1 MSERRRRNGDARG
14 GVEEIVDDGV
24 RALHEVKQIPDGSKR
39 NHCHVVKD
47 DFGRWGRLHAS
58 VQTGVVVGCNVVVL
72 HFSLYHLRIV
82 DKGVRERVQTHILAI
97 IEVITRDG
105 KFVNGLDIEELPVLY
120 PLQMIP
126 NLESNSVPYLYAS
139 ERSLHFLRLSAVSI

>member
-1 MSERRRRNGDARG
+1 MSERRRRNGNARG

-24 RALHEVKQIPDGSKR
+24 RALHEVKQIPNGSER
-39 NHCHVVKD
+39 NHRNIIEG
-47 DFGRWGRLHAS
+47 DFGRRGRLHAS
-58 VQTGVVVGCNVVVL
+58 VQTRVVVGCNVVVL
-72 HFSLYHLRIV
+72 HFSLYHPRIV
-82 DKGVRERVQTHILAI
+82 DKRVRERVQTHILAI

-105 KFVNGLDIEELPVLY
+105 KFVDGLDIEELPVLY